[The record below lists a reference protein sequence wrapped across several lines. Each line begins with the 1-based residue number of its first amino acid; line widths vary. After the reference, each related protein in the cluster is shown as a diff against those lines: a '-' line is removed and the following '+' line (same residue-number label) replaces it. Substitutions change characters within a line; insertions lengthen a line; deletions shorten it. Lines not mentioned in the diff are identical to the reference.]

1 MKTPYRTAILYTFFI
16 AVSLALI
23 GCSSSNSPRFYL
35 LSPLPEG
42 SNLQQTVAGPCINL
56 VVGPVRLP
64 EYLDRPQIVTRTT
77 RNELEFAPYDRW
89 AEPLSDTFLRV
100 VAEDLSQLMC
110 TRTISLYPSRLPVVP
125 DYRVE
130 IQVIRMDGKPGG
142 EAVLEAWWSVSG
154 NPAKKIFVTKRSR
167 FTEPSRGDDYAAF
180 VSAHDRTVASLCRE
194 IAQVITKVT
203 RENPPPAT
211 VMD

>member
-1 MKTPYRTAILYTFFI
+1 MKTRYRTAILHSVFI
-16 AVSLALI
+16 AASFLFI
-23 GCSSSNSPRFYL
+23 GCSTSTSPRFYL

-42 SNLQQTVAGPCINL
+42 SNLQQSVAGPCINL
-56 VVGPVRLP
+56 GVGPVRLA

-100 VAEDLSQLMC
+100 VAQNLSQLMC
-110 TRTISLYPSRLPVVP
+110 ARTISLYPSRLPVLP

-142 EAVLEAWWSVSG
+142 EAVLEVWWSVSG
-154 NPAKKIFVTKRSR
+154 NPGKKLFVTKRSR
-167 FTEPSRGDDYAAF
+167 FSEPSRGDDYAAF
-180 VSAHDRTVASLCRE
+180 VAAHDRAVASLCRE
-194 IAQVITKVT
+194 IAQVITEVT

-211 VMD
+211 VD